1 MGMVKLKDMR
11 TKLKGHGKIE
21 NEIDVIKTIKFT
33 GKQFNYALLQE

>member
-1 MGMVKLKDMR
+1 MAMTKLKDMR

-21 NEIDVIKTIKFT
+21 NEFDAIKTTKFT